1 MAAGVFILAPLGV
14 YIQHFEE
21 RMGAPRSFAVA
32 TVVDAILLISTTGFR
47 VFFILNRKIQRHR
60 QWMTRSYAVALFFFE
75 VRLISGRR
83 GEGYGR
89 LRKTAS

>member
-32 TVVDAILLISTTGFR
+32 TVVDAIVLISTTAFAFSSSWTGKSNDTGSGWR
-47 VFFILNRKIQRHR
+47 AATPLRCFFPSPL
-60 QWMTRSYAVALFFFE
+60 
-75 VRLISGRR
+75 
-83 GEGYGR
+83 
-89 LRKTAS
+89 

>member
-32 TVVDAILLISTTGFR
+32 TVVDAIVLISTTAFA
-47 VFFILNRKIQRHR
+47 F
-60 QWMTRSYAVALFFFE
+60 S
-75 VRLISGRR
+75 S
-83 GEGYGR
+83 
-89 LRKTAS
+89 S